1 MTMQGPATEPRSQ
14 SGRERL
20 LSTARELFTRHGAS
34 NVGINDVTAAA
45 GVARMTLYNNF
56 PSKEALTQAVYE
68 EMTAESMEELQA
80 IETRGKSE
88 EQRIHDLF
96 DHFDLKSKAV
106 DYRGCPFIH
115 ASLQAA
121 DPVGPIHDLVST
133 YKRTLRDHVL
143 GLLDNGRTDRT
154 ELAEVILMLLDGAV
168 TEAYLNGVDDPA
180 TSAKR
185 AVSILLKARS

>member
-1 MTMQGPATEPRSQ
+1 MTMSEPVTEPRPQ

-20 LSTARELFTRHGAS
+20 LSTARELFMRHGAS

-68 EMTAESMEELQA
+68 EMTAESMQELQR
-80 IETRGKSE
+80 IDTRGRSE
-88 EQRIHDLF
+88 VQRIHDLF
-96 DHFDLKSKAV
+96 DHFDLKSKVV

-121 DPVGPIHDLVST
+121 DPVGSIHGLVSS
-133 YKRTLRDHVL
+133 YKRALRDHVL
-143 GLLDNGRTDRT
+143 GLLDLGRADRT
-154 ELAEVILMLLDGAV
+154 ELAEVILILLDGVV
-168 TEAYLNGVDDPA
+168 TEAYLNGVDHPA
-180 TSAKR
+180 NSAKR

>member
-1 MTMQGPATEPRSQ
+1 MTMQGPAAEPRSQ

-20 LSTARELFTRHGAS
+20 LSTARELFMRHGAS

-68 EMTAESMEELQA
+68 EMTAESMEELHA
-80 IETRGKSE
+80 MDTRGKSE
-88 EQRIHDLF
+88 EQRVHDLF
-96 DHFDLKSKAV
+96 DLFDLKSKVV

-115 ASLQAA
+115 ASLQAG
-121 DPVGPIHDLVST
+121 DPAGPIHDLVGS
-133 YKRTLRDHVL
+133 YKRALCDHVL
-143 GLLDNGRTDRT
+143 GLLDHGRADRT
-154 ELAEVILMLLDGAV
+154 ELAEVILILLDGVV

-180 TSAKR
+180 SSAKR
-185 AVSILLKARS
+185 AASILLKAMS

>member
-1 MTMQGPATEPRSQ
+1 MTMQGPTVEPRSQ

-20 LSTARELFTRHGAS
+20 LSTARALFVRHGAS

-68 EMTAESMEELQA
+68 EMTAQSMAELQGMDR
-80 IETRGKSE
+80 RGKSE

-96 DHFDLKSKAV
+96 DHFDSRTQVA

-121 DPVGPIHDLVST
+121 DPAGPIHDLVSS
-133 YKRTLRDHVL
+133 YKRALGEHVL
-143 GLLDNGRTDRT
+143 SLLAEHRADRT
-154 ELAEVILMLLDGAV
+154 ELADVILILLDGVV
-168 TEAYLNGVDDPA
+168 TEAYLNGVDHPA
-180 TSAKR
+180 NAAKR